1 MRAEP
6 LHKLQGAALLPHLP
20 GYSGAEMTA
29 APGSW
34 WEQLLDLDGAQIRQ
48 QEQRLDLDGAQ
59 IRQQEQLLDLD
70 GAQIRHEDRRL
81 DLDGAGI
88 RQKAVLDRDGARDME
103 IPAVRGEHRDEYMS
117 ASKYMGH
124 TRGHARGHARG
135 LSVHAEL

>member
-1 MRAEP
+1 M
-6 LHKLQGAALLPHLP
+6 QGAALLPHLP

-48 QEQRLDLDGAQ
+48 K
-59 IRQQEQLLDLD
+59 EQL
-70 GAQIRHEDRRL
+70 L

-124 TRGHARGHARG
+124 TRGHARG
-135 LSVHAEL
+135 LSMHAEL

>member
-1 MRAEP
+1 M
-6 LHKLQGAALLPHLP
+6 QGAALLPHLP

-48 QEQRLDLDGAQ
+48 K
-59 IRQQEQLLDLD
+59 EQLLDLD
-70 GAQIRHEDRRL
+70 GAQIRQKAVL
-81 DLDGAGI
+81 DLDGAGKEI
-88 RQKAVLDRDGARDME
+88 LDLDGARDME
-103 IPAVRGEHRDEYMS
+103 MPAVRDEYQDEYMS

>member
-20 GYSGAEMTA
+20 GYSGAHVDA

-48 QEQRLDLDGAQ
+48 K
-59 IRQQEQLLDLD
+59 EQLLDLD
-70 GAQIRHEDRRL
+70 GAQIRQKEQRL
-81 DLDGAGI
+81 DLDGAGV
-88 RQKAVLDRDGARDME
+88 RQKAVLDLDGAGKEILDLDGARDME
-103 IPAVRGEHRDEYMS
+103 MPAVRDEHQDECMP

-124 TRGHARGHARG
+124 TRGHARG

>member
-1 MRAEP
+1 M
-6 LHKLQGAALLPHLP
+6 QGAALLPHLP
-20 GYSGAEMTA
+20 GYSGAHVDA

-48 QEQRLDLDGAQ
+48 KEQ
-59 IRQQEQLLDLD
+59 
-70 GAQIRHEDRRL
+70 RL

-88 RQKAVLDRDGARDME
+88 RQKAVLDRDGARKEILDLDGARDME